1 MRLATTLIPAL
12 HALRVHRLRTGLA
25 LLGICFGVM
34 AVILIVAWGSIGRA
48 KLEAEV
54 SELGADV
61 LVVVPG
67 AARRQGAWRAA
78 GSSQAVTEAVGIAAA
93 APLMRGST
101 QVIYGNRNRATNLR
115 GVTPAW
121 FDARP
126 WPVTMGRPLAEEDV
140 RRSAKVALL
149 GHGIAKI
156 LFGEDDPSGKI
167 IRINQVPFTVIGVLE
182 EKGHSLGGDDLDDQV
197 MVPLTTARKR
207 VLGFWAGHPTAVG
220 GVTLRVA
227 DGSDMGRTGDAVRD
241 LLRQR
246 HRLAAGKPDD
256 FVVRDLAAAQRAQSR
271 SALLMTLMLAGAAA
285 VSLLVG
291 GIGIMNLML
300 VSVSERRQE
309 IGLRMAI
316 GARRREIGLQFLF
329 EAGLLAVLGCTAGVT
344 VAAVFGAG
352 LAIWNAM
359 TGAAIVAAVSA
370 ATLITVISALYPARK
385 AARLD
390 PAEALAQD
398 PGGQQDRPKRMVPA
412 DTGETSAV
420 LVPQIVDIAD
430 VGTVQT
436 DKSLHDFSTAS
447 KRKHIREL
455 LEEHGAWLLTLAARK
470 PDLSLR
476 DIQMMLSREK
486 AISVSLGS
494 VWHFYDRHGIRFK
507 KKPVR
512 HRSPSHCNEVLDGSA
527 EVSPR
532 NDARESGDALGTRT
546 RLLMRP
552 PPAARQ

>member
-25 LLGICFGVM
+25 LLGICFGVA

-48 KLEAEV
+48 KIEAEI

-61 LVVVPG
+61 LVVLPG
-67 AARRQGAWRAA
+67 AAQRQGAWRAT
-78 GSSQAVTEAVGIAAA
+78 GSSRKVTDADAESIAREAVGIAAA
-93 APLMRGST
+93 APLLRGGV
-101 QVIYGNRNRATNLR
+101 QVVYGNRNQATTLR

-121 FDARP
+121 FEARP
-126 WPVTMGRPLAEEDV
+126 WPVTSGRPLAEEDV

-149 GHGIAKI
+149 GHRIAKV
-156 LFGEDDPSGKI
+156 LFGEDDPAGRV
-167 IRINQVPFTVIGVLE
+167 IRINQVPFTVIGALE
-182 EKGHSLGGDDLDDQV
+182 EKGHSLGGDDLDDQL
-197 MVPLTTARKR
+197 MIPLTTARKR
-207 VLGFWAGHPTAVG
+207 ILGFWAGHPTAVG

-227 DGSDMGRTGDAVRD
+227 DGSDMKRTSDAVRD

-246 HRLAAGKPDD
+246 HRLAADSPDD
-256 FVVRDLAAAQRAQSR
+256 FEVRDLAAAQRTQSR
-271 SALLMTLMLAGAAA
+271 SALLITLMLAGAAA

-316 GARRREIGLQFLF
+316 GARPREIGLQFLF
-329 EAGLLAVLGCTAGVT
+329 EAGLLALLGCIAGVT
-344 VAAVFGAG
+344 VAVCGLAVFGVG

-359 TGAAIVAAVSA
+359 TSAAIVGAVSA
-370 ATLITVISALYPARK
+370 ATLITIISALYPARK

-398 PGGQQDRPKRMVPA
+398 PGGQQDRAKRMVPA
-412 DTGETSAV
+412 DATETSAV

-430 VGTVQT
+430 VGTDQT
-436 DKSLHDFSTAS
+436 DKSLHDFSTTS
-447 KRKHIREL
+447 KRKHLREL
-455 LEEHGAWLLTLAARK
+455 LEEHGAWLLALAAHK

-476 DIQMMLSREK
+476 DIQMMLSRKK
-486 AISVSLGS
+486 AISVSVGS

-507 KKPVR
+507 K
-512 HRSPSHCNEVLDGSA
+512 
-527 EVSPR
+527 
-532 NDARESGDALGTRT
+532 
-546 RLLMRP
+546 
-552 PPAARQ
+552 